1 MKSLKKLLFFVVLQP
16 LVLMTS
22 PVFATPT
29 LINSDSTNQVILLDN
44 IDLEVTS
51 SGSIIYTGQAVSLS
65 GISGINNINNAGT
78 IAGNTE
84 AIFINRNNLTVNIT
98 NSGILRSNNLSTYT
112 NAITFGSPSG
122 GTSGKLINSG
132 TILGGSGSNFGW
144 GLYVVKANLIEL
156 TNTGSILGGSGY
168 QSIFNDTGGSI
179 TIFNNLQGGNTPVT
193 LKGTLPVNYNV
204 IISNDGTYGKLS
216 VTSPNGETT
225 FGISPMSG
233 TLNALRYEDVI
244 SGVNL
249 NNFTNT
255 SGTYRGATWNLVEES
270 DGFWDLVFLAP
281 FSQDTSES
289 MALNAF
295 ALRNAFNLQS
305 AKIAQGLSY
314 DCTVYDEKNICVS
327 FAGTRSEGKDF
338 DATTGALI
346 MAHQPSKHFRL
357 GAYVD
362 QSYDAST
369 SGGLTTKNGK
379 PGFGVFGVWTQ
390 NTDGLGAQV
399 RVSANMGKVGIETQ
413 REAVETAEAGFGKSN
428 IESRGWQLEYSQ
440 GYAINSIWT
449 ARPYVGY
456 RKTTHTRAA
465 YTEQSSDDV
474 TAPLT
479 YGSVKQN
486 TDTVTAGITFA
497 HTEMA
502 KTSMFLTAG
511 VEHELRNR
519 MDRYGASSSEIEGI
533 GSIDLSTDKR
543 KTHLALAL
551 TVNHDI
557 DKTQRIGVSL
567 NHRKEAFAPGAVTSA
582 GVQYSKGF

>member
-1 MKSLKKLLFFVVLQP
+1 MLLNQFKQRNIL
-16 LVLMTS
+16 LN
-22 PVFATPT
+22 ATLT
-29 LINSDSTNQVILLDN
+29 LILVSTHGLVNSQPIAQRDMPNFGPSTVL
-44 IDLEVTS
+44 IDFQSLTTGQIS
-51 SGSIIYTGQAVSLS
+51 SGSL
-65 GISGINNINNAGT
+65 
-78 IAGNTE
+78 
-84 AIFINRNNLTVNIT
+84 IT
-98 NSGILRSNNLSTYT
+98 NNVRFD
-112 NAITFGSPSG
+112 TFGG
-122 GTSGKLINSG
+122 GYNWSVINIENSG
-132 TILGGSGSNFGW
+132 EISLVSSP
-144 GLYVVKANLIEL
+144 
-156 TNTGSILGGSGY
+156 TG
-168 QSIFNDTGGSI
+168 D
-179 TIFNNLQGGNTPVT
+179 
-193 LKGTLPVNYNV
+193 
-204 IISNDGTYGKLS
+204 YG
-216 VTSPNGETT
+216 
-225 FGISPMSG
+225 
-233 TLNALRYEDVI
+233 
-244 SGVNL
+244 
-249 NNFTNT
+249 
-255 SGTYRGATWNLVEES
+255 
-270 DGFWDLVFLAP
+270 AP
-281 FSQDTSES
+281 FSSSMKVSFDAPVSGFAFQVRYNDSDWKIRAYNSSNTLIAEYLVKNSGASEWYGLNDPGVSYFIFENTNQRSLRPDGFNPSQHDYVELDDFVFLYAKLPLASDTLSS
-289 MALNAF
+289 FSPNAF

-399 RVSANMGKVGIETQ
+399 RVSANMGKVGSETQ

-465 YTEQSSDDV
+465 YTEQSSEDV